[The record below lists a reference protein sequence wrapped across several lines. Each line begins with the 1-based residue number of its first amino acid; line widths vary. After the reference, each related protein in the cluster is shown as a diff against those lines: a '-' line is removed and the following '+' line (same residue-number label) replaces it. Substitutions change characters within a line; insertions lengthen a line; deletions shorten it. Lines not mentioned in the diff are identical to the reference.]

1 MRTNLDLN
9 LTRLVERPESSL
21 ARRADK
27 LAGKLGSLQDGK
39 DGKDGKDGENLRLKE
54 AAREFEALLLE
65 QLVKEMRKAA
75 PKSDLFGEE
84 KGRELYQEMLDGE
97 FVRVMSNAGGI
108 GLADFIVRSFDGKGV
123 IR

>member
-39 DGKDGKDGENLRLKE
+39 DGKDGENLRLKE
-54 AAREFEALLLE
+54 VAREFEALLLE